1 MNTESNSKAILIF
14 ILTFGIFS
22 ILSTEL
28 GAMGLIPILQIHFG
42 ISAADAGWAV
52 SIFALMITL
61 CAPIV
66 PLLCAGF
73 NQKKKLMLVCLAVS
87 LMKPHKPF
95 LLFWRALP

>member
-1 MNTESNSKAILIF
+1 MQTTSFDTESIKSNHGLLIGILS
-14 ILTFGIFS
+14 FGVFA

-28 GAMGLIPILQIHFG
+28 GAMGLIPILQTYFS

-73 NQKKKLMLVCLAVS
+73 NQKILCFFVLRYLA
-87 LMKPHKPF
+87 
-95 LLFWRALP
+95 

>member
-95 LLFWRALP
+95 LLF